1 MIHNAVNYYEEA
13 IAGQSINEEAPRQ
26 SREAEISNEAVET
39 RKKPR
44 HNKTKTLRTYVFK
57 SFKNFSRN
65 IKKYFYLTVDI
76 TTADTSRQAYP
87 NPPNS

>member
-1 MIHNAVNYYEEA
+1 MPSGVNQLRRSLR
-13 IAGQSINEEAPRQ
+13 AGQ

-39 RKKPR
+39 RKNPR

-57 SFKNFSRN
+57 SFNNFSRN

-76 TTADTSRQAYP
+76 TTADKRRQAYP